1 MKIYNCSHDI
11 FLTSKNLYC
20 ISQRLFNKFQRGA
33 ISCTKSY
40 HSFSFPMQFISK
52 QSWVQRLSVQPRLP
66 TAWPRLYKETNF
78 MIELP
83 EQIEF
88 ISQFFRKS
96 LVHEPRNFF
105 HCGKFS
111 YVIVTNQVRSKWAIL
126 ILD

>member
-1 MKIYNCSHDI
+1 MKIYNCSRDI

-52 QSWVQRLSVQPRLP
+52 QSWVQGLSVQPRLP
-66 TAWPRLYKETNF
+66 TAWPRRYKGTNF
-78 MIELP
+78 MIKFP
-83 EQIEF
+83 EQMAF
-88 ISQFFRKS
+88 ISQFFPKI

-105 HCGKFS
+105 DCIKFS
-111 YVIVTNQVRSKWAIL
+111 YIIVTNQARKKRTIL
-126 ILD
+126 VLD